1 LHTFFVYP
9 LFQELQA
16 INCYYCRLPF
26 SFKYKLKCTALASE
40 LCWKFC
46 RGSG

>member
-1 LHTFFVYP
+1 LLLLLNT
-9 LFQELQA
+9 
-16 INCYYCRLPF
+16 F